1 MKIVNIKEKILTIF
15 YRAGEQFQWTY
26 DNIKSHKK
34 QGFTPPSPSFSLSL
48 YGEYVTYE
56 NENRRVIYLACIKW
70 DRFSSTCFP
79 KQNISVQYVP
89 LMVKAFN
96 QNHERLCNNFIFKKT
111 SFLN

>member
-15 YRAGEQFQWTY
+15 CRAGEQFQWTY

-56 NENRRVIYLACIKW
+56 NENRRVIYLACINETDSPPHVFQSKILVYSMF
-70 DRFSSTCFP
+70 R
-79 KQNISVQYVP
+79 
-89 LMVKAFN
+89 
-96 QNHERLCNNFIFKKT
+96 
-111 SFLN
+111 